1 MKKFLNSSNFFFL
14 LIFCLSLGQLQRLQ
28 ITNTIAFYLHDILIL
43 FYIVGQFFY
52 AKSSVIKINEKWQK
66 IKKDQKKI
74 FCSIMIISLLA
85 TLWQISQNTFN
96 WQAILYALR
105 FFSYL
110 IFIYLAASN
119 SINLKK
125 SFFFF
130 TILILVFGFLQYFFF
145 ADLRF
150 LVLSG
155 WDEHY
160 YRLVSTIYDP
170 GFTGLIFVL
179 ASIFLSSQKQLTKK
193 MSILNLFFIIA
204 LLLTYSRASYLA
216 WLFAIGAQIL
226 SQSIFKESTRKS
238 FFIKL
243 LVLSFFLIMLSFLPK
258 ASGGEGV
265 NLQRTASVTARL
277 DNNQVHLKRLSATE
291 WLIGRG
297 FFNPSLSSNTN
308 NQLPQHSKFADN
320 NIVFLINNFG
330 LLGSSL
336 ILYLLAKEI
345 LRLIKNKDNYR
356 LALLTAF
363 LIHSS
368 FNNDFLE
375 SFVLLT
381 FLAFYWPG
389 THQLINKQKILRA

>member
-130 TILILVFGFLQYFFF
+130 TILILVF
-145 ADLRF
+145 D
-150 LVLSG
+150 
-155 WDEHY
+155 
-160 YRLVSTIYDP
+160 
-170 GFTGLIFVL
+170 
-179 ASIFLSSQKQLTKK
+179 
-193 MSILNLFFIIA
+193 
-204 LLLTYSRASYLA
+204 YSR
-216 WLFAIGAQIL
+216 
-226 SQSIFKESTRKS
+226 KS
-238 FFIKL
+238 KR
-243 LVLSFFLIMLSFLPK
+243 
-258 ASGGEGV
+258 G
-265 NLQRTASVTARL
+265 QRL
-277 DNNQVHLKRLSATE
+277 
-291 WLIGRG
+291 GR
-297 FFNPSLSSNTN
+297 
-308 NQLPQHSKFADN
+308 
-320 NIVFLINNFG
+320 
-330 LLGSSL
+330 
-336 ILYLLAKEI
+336 
-345 LRLIKNKDNYR
+345 
-356 LALLTAF
+356 
-363 LIHSS
+363 
-368 FNNDFLE
+368 
-375 SFVLLT
+375 
-381 FLAFYWPG
+381 
-389 THQLINKQKILRA
+389 